1 MGLGGRTKKE
11 GYADDFE
18 ISTVE
23 VESKAWEATKGEDGE
38 TMQIELLM
46 RVVAD
51 IGLVGLPNAG
61 KSSIL
66 KAITKAS
73 PEIANYPFTTL
84 MPNLG
89 VVNTQKDEEDEL
101 EKLLKMAD
109 NGELLESSD
118 AKIKS
123 QTPTIADLPG
133 LIAGA
138 HKGKGLGRAFLRHLR
153 RTNAMVCVVDASSQ
167 DPAGD
172 YATGREGLGLY
183 NTE

>member
-1 MGLGGRTKKE
+1 MGLRGRKKRE
-11 GYADDFE
+11 GYVDDFE

-38 TMQIELLM
+38 TVQIELLM

-89 VVNTQKDEEDEL
+89 VVNTRKDEQDEV
-101 EKLLKMAD
+101 EKFLKMAD
-109 NGELLESSD
+109 NGELLLESSD
-118 AKIKS
+118 TKIKS

-138 HKGKGLGRAFLRHLR
+138 HKGKG
-153 RTNAMVCVVDASSQ
+153 
-167 DPAGD
+167 
-172 YATGREGLGLY
+172 
-183 NTE
+183 

>member
-1 MGLGGRTKKE
+1 
-11 GYADDFE
+11 
-18 ISTVE
+18 
-23 VESKAWEATKGEDGE
+23 
-38 TMQIELLM
+38 M

-109 NGELLESSD
+109 N
-118 AKIKS
+118 
-123 QTPTIADLPG
+123 
-133 LIAGA
+133 
-138 HKGKGLGRAFLRHLR
+138 
-153 RTNAMVCVVDASSQ
+153 
-167 DPAGD
+167 
-172 YATGREGLGLY
+172 
-183 NTE
+183 